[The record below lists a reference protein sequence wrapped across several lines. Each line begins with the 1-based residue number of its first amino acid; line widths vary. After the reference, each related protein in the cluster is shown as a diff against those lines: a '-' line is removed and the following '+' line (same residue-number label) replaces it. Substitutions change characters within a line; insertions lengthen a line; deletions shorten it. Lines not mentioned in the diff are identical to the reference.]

1 MSEFPQ
7 VSGKLIKNLESYL
20 VGLDGVSLETLGVPE
35 WPVSAGLE
43 VGRYRTEDRTSLPGE
58 KSEAGAGA
66 DEKSFLTATSI

>member
-35 WPVSAGLE
+35 WPVSTGPE
-43 VGRYRTEDRTSLPGE
+43 VGRYTES
-58 KSEAGAGA
+58 
-66 DEKSFLTATSI
+66 